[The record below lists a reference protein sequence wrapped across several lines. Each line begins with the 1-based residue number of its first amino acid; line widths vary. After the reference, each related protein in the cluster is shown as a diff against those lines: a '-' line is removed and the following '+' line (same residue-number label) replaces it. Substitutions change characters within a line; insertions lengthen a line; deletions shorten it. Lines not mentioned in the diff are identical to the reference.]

1 MVAARQLEPYMT
13 IEEYLERE
21 RLSNDRHEYVDGRAY
36 MMAGARENHNAIKSS
51 AEISIGAQLLKR
63 PCKTYSSDM
72 KVETPSGLVGYPDI
86 IVVCGEP
93 QMRDS
98 KRDVLLN
105 PIVII
110 EVLSNSTEL
119 FDRTT
124 KWSGYQT
131 IPSLKEYLLVSQY
144 TRKIEHYV
152 RQHGDEWQYQEFT
165 QADTVIALPSIDCT
179 LALADV
185 YAKVTLP

>member
-1 MVAARQLEPYMT
+1 MVAARQDPIPYMT
-13 IEEYLERE
+13 IEEYLDRE

-36 MMAGARENHNAIKSS
+36 MMAAAKEQHNAIKSS
-51 AEISIGAQLLKR
+51 AEIQIGVQLLKR

-72 KVETPSGLVGYPDI
+72 KVETPSGLITYPDI
-86 IVVCGEP
+86 VVVCGEP
-93 QMRDS
+93 QMRDG

-131 IPSLKEYLLVSQY
+131 ILTLKEYLLISQY
-144 TRKIEHYV
+144 TCRIEQYI
-152 RQHGDEWQYQEFT
+152 RQHGDDFT
-165 QADTVIALPSIDCT
+165 KNLRKRT
-179 LALADV
+179 LLSRCRQLNV
-185 YAKVTLP
+185 